1 MEDQSQKVMSIS
13 QAANLSGVSV
23 RTLQYY
29 DQIGLLKP
37 AAVSESGYR
46 LYTQAN
52 LQKLQQILFFR
63 ELKFPLKDIIKILN
77 QPDFDYQKA
86 LMEQRKLLILQKERL
101 ERLIQLTEQ
110 GWNEKGELNMNFSAF
125 DKSTIEQYQKE
136 AKERFGKTDAW
147 KESQEKTKGR
157 SKEEWN
163 LVLGEMQELLKQISA
178 LVGTDPAGEE
188 AQQLVEEWRQ
198 HITKNYYT
206 CTPEILQGLGQMYCA
221 DERLL
226 ANIDRYQVGTAQFFA
241 KAIEV
246 YCKNR

>member
-163 LVLGEMQELLKQISA
+163 LVLGEMQELLKRISA

-206 CTPEILQGLGQMYCA
+206 CTPEILQGL
-221 DERLL
+221 R
-226 ANIDRYQVGTAQFFA
+226 R
-241 KAIEV
+241 
-246 YCKNR
+246 

>member
-163 LVLGEMQELLKQISA
+163 LVLGEMQEMLKQISA

-221 DERLL
+221 DVRFL

>member
-1 MEDQSQKVMSIS
+1 MEKESTKSMGIS
-13 QAANLSGVSV
+13 QAASLSGVSV

-46 LYTQAN
+46 FYTQEN

-63 ELKFPLKDIIKILN
+63 ELKFPLKEIIKIMS

-86 LMEQRKLLILQKERL
+86 LMEQRKLLILEKERL

-110 GWNEKGELNMNFSAF
+110 GWDKEGEIKMNFSAF

-136 AKERFGKTDAW
+136 AKERWGTTDAW
-147 KESQEKTKGR
+147 KESQEKTKNR

-163 LVLGEMQELLKQISA
+163 AVLGQMEEIFRQLAA
-178 LVGTDPAGEE
+178 LVGGDPAGEE
-188 AQQLVEEWRQ
+188 AQQLVEEWRN
-198 HITKNYYT
+198 HISQNYYS
-206 CTPEILQGLGQMYCA
+206 CTPEILQGLGQMYCV
-221 DERLL
+221 DERFHT
-226 ANIDRYQVGTAQFFA
+226 NIDAYGAGTADFFA

-246 YCKNR
+246 YCKKH

>member
-1 MEDQSQKVMSIS
+1 MEDQSQKVMTIS

-29 DQIGLLKP
+29 DKIGLLKP

-101 ERLIQLTEQ
+101 EQLIQLTEQ

-125 DKSTIEQYQKE
+125 DKSTIEQYRKE

-163 LVLGEMQELLKQISA
+163 LVLGEMQELLKRISA
-178 LVGTDPAGEE
+178 LVESDPADEE

-221 DERLL
+221 DERFL

>member
-1 MEDQSQKVMSIS
+1 
-13 QAANLSGVSV
+13 
-23 RTLQYY
+23 
-29 DQIGLLKP
+29 
-37 AAVSESGYR
+37 
-46 LYTQAN
+46 
-52 LQKLQQILFFR
+52 
-63 ELKFPLKDIIKILN
+63 
-77 QPDFDYQKA
+77 
-86 LMEQRKLLILQKERL
+86 MEQRKLLILQKERL

-163 LVLGEMQELLKQISA
+163 LVLGEMQEMLKQISA

-198 HITKNYYT
+198 HITKNYYA

-221 DERLL
+221 DERFL

>member
-1 MEDQSQKVMSIS
+1 
-13 QAANLSGVSV
+13 
-23 RTLQYY
+23 
-29 DQIGLLKP
+29 
-37 AAVSESGYR
+37 
-46 LYTQAN
+46 
-52 LQKLQQILFFR
+52 
-63 ELKFPLKDIIKILN
+63 
-77 QPDFDYQKA
+77 
-86 LMEQRKLLILQKERL
+86 
-101 ERLIQLTEQ
+101 
-110 GWNEKGELNMNFSAF
+110 MNFSAF

-163 LVLGEMQELLKQISA
+163 LVLGEMQELLKRISA

-221 DERLL
+221 DERFL
-226 ANIDRYQVGTAQFFA
+226 ANIDRYQVGTAQFLQKQLKFIA
-241 KAIEV
+241 KTDDFLASIQFDNHLTRKSLLNRVIPFIIEEEDSRRN
-246 YCKNR
+246 KISLITI

>member
-46 LYTQAN
+46 IYTQAN

-86 LMEQRKLLILQKERL
+86 LMEQRKLLIL
-101 ERLIQLTEQ
+101 T
-110 GWNEKGELNMNFSAF
+110 
-125 DKSTIEQYQKE
+125 
-136 AKERFGKTDAW
+136 
-147 KESQEKTKGR
+147 
-157 SKEEWN
+157 
-163 LVLGEMQELLKQISA
+163 
-178 LVGTDPAGEE
+178 
-188 AQQLVEEWRQ
+188 
-198 HITKNYYT
+198 
-206 CTPEILQGLGQMYCA
+206 
-221 DERLL
+221 L
-226 ANIDRYQVGTAQFFA
+226 A
-241 KAIEV
+241 
-246 YCKNR
+246 